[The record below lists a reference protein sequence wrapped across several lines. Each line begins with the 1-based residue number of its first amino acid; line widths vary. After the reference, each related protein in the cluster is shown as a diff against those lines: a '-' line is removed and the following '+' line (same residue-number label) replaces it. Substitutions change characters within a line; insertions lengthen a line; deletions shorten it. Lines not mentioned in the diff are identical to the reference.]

1 MKYITTALLAV
12 IFYCGCTS
20 KKEPTVTWPNG
31 EWKRHTIDDSS
42 QGADGTR
49 FADING
55 DGLLDIT
62 TPWEQGGEIR
72 VYIHPAETDIR
83 KPWPKVTVGQVG
95 DPEDSFFVVLV
106 GDGFIDVVSNCERRT
121 KAIFVHWAPKDK
133 NRLLD
138 PTAWET
144 EEFSVASG
152 LGGWM
157 YGIAMQ
163 VDDKYGIDLV
173 AGCKDGYISWFE
185 SPENP
190 RDLDSWKVH
199 PLLPTRWTMTLSPS
213 DGDQDGDMDVVAT
226 ERHGSNR
233 GVLWLEN
240 PGADEATSIWNEHRI
255 GPNNVYEA
263 MHNTVAD
270 WFSIQV

>member
-1 MKYITTALLAV
+1 MKYITTALLVV
-12 IFYCGCTS
+12 IFYCGCTL
-20 KKEPTVTWPNG
+20 KKEPTATWPNG

-95 DPEDSFFVVLV
+95 DPEDSFFVDLD

-144 EEFSVASG
+144 ESSR
-152 LGGWM
+152 
-157 YGIAMQ
+157 
-163 VDDKYGIDLV
+163 
-173 AGCKDGYISWFE
+173 S
-185 SPENP
+185 
-190 RDLDSWKVH
+190 
-199 PLLPTRWTMTLSPS
+199 LP
-213 DGDQDGDMDVVAT
+213 D
-226 ERHGSNR
+226 
-233 GVLWLEN
+233 
-240 PGADEATSIWNEHRI
+240 
-255 GPNNVYEA
+255 
-263 MHNTVAD
+263 
-270 WFSIQV
+270 